1 MKKQT
6 MQLSKLNLIGLT
18 IRTNNKDEMN
28 PDTAKIGKLAGSY
41 WHTQIANQIQHRT
54 HPGVTYAV
62 YTEYE
67 SDERGEYTYFIGEAV
82 DSLDGQNLSQFKT
95 ITIPESKY
103 QKFTTEPGSIPEVII
118 SAWKKIWVMQKEA
131 LGGKRK
137 YIADFEIYD
146 QRAANPNQAVID
158 IYIGIEG

>member
-6 MQLSKLNLIGLT
+6 IQLPTLNLVGLT

-28 PDTAKIGKLAGSY
+28 PDSAKIGKLAGSY
-41 WHTQIANQIQHRT
+41 WQTQIANQIQHRT
-54 HPGVTYAV
+54 HPGITYAV

-67 SDERGEYTYFIGEAV
+67 SNEHGDYTYFIGEAV
-82 DSLDGQNLSQFKT
+82 DSLAGQDLSQFKT

-103 QKFTTEPGSIPEVII
+103 QKFTTESGQIPEVII
-118 SAWKKIWVMQKEA
+118 SAWQKIWAMHTDD

-146 QRAANPNQAVID
+146 QRAATPNQAVID
-158 IYIGIEG
+158 IYIGIED